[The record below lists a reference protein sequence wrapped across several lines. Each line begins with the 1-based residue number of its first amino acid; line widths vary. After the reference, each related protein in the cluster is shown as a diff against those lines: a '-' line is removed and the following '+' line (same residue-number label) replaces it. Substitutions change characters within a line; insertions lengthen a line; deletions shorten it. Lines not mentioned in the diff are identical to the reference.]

1 MRRVLVVEDFPD
13 AAEVMC
19 ELIRLLGHD
28 AEFVVTGEE
37 AMAAADTF
45 DPDIVLVDLTLPG
58 IDGYEVAR
66 RLRARSPRRDLVLV
80 ALTGWARPEDVA
92 RALAAGFDQHQ
103 IKPPSLDTFRRLL
116 DRTPAEASPPRR
128 SPDALAAA
136 S

>member
-19 ELIRLLGHD
+19 ELIRLLGHE

-37 AMAAADTF
+37 AMAAADAM
-45 DPDIVLVDLTLPG
+45 DPDVVLVDLTLPG

-66 RLRARSPRRDLVLV
+66 RLRARTRRGVVLV

-92 RALAAGFDQHQ
+92 KSIAAGFDAHQ
-103 IKPPSLDTFRRLL
+103 LKPPSLDTIRKLL
-116 DRTPAEASPPRR
+116 ERVPAEAAPPWRG
-128 SPDALAAA
+128 AGAHAAVR
-136 S
+136 